1 VIFLL
6 DTDHVTLDQRGH
18 PLVRT
23 RMQATGSAQVRISI
37 ITVEEQLRGW
47 LAVARGAAT
56 GERRVLAYHRLR
68 LAIEYFASVTL
79 VDYDR
84 AADALVTD
92 LRGQGVR
99 IGTQDLRIAAI
110 ALTQGMTLVTRNRRD
125 FDQIPG
131 LQMEDWSEPA
141 PP

>member
-23 RMQATGSAQVRISI
+23 RVAAAGPAQVRISI

-56 GERRVLAYHRLR
+56 GERRVLAYQRLR

-79 VDYDR
+79 VDYDH
-84 AADALVTD
+84 AAEALVAD
-92 LRGQGVR
+92 LRGRGIR
-99 IGTQDLRIAAI
+99 IGTQDLRIAATAI
-110 ALTQGMTLVTRNRRD
+110 TQGMTLVSRNQRD
-125 FDQIPG
+125 LSQVPGVQI
-131 LQMEDWSEPA
+131 EDWSRPETP
-141 PP
+141 